1 MWRKSA
7 GVTFGS
13 FWPMTD
19 AITIRLPWPDAALW
33 QNVRVHWRVKSVATR
48 QSRAWAAWECKAA
61 GCSFLTFAGRPR
73 LAWSIHK
80 PPKSRADMSNVQAAL
95 KAAIDGIQDALM
107 IDDNRFIHVW
117 PEEFGERVPGGLI
130 VVTITDGGK
139 Q

>member
-1 MWRKSA
+1 MCLRSETGLA
-7 GVTFGS
+7 RGVNRN
-13 FWPMTD
+13 
-19 AITIRLPWPDAALW
+19 AITIRMPWPDDALW